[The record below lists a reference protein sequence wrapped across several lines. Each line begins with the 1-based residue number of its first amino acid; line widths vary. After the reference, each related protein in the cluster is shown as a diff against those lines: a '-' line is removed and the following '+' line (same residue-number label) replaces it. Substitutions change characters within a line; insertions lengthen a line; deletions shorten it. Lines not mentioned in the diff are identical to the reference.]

1 MSTSELA
8 IREEQEAWTSNQ
20 IAALRQ
26 LGLQSAPDADLTLF
40 FHLAKRSGLDPFARQ
55 VYMIGRND
63 SRSGTVKFTIQ
74 TGIDGL
80 RLVAHRAAERAGH
93 SLGYEETLWCGQDG
107 AWVDVWLTDAP
118 PVAAKVVVL
127 RNGQRFPAVAKWSE
141 YAQPTSP
148 MWKKMPA
155 LMLSKCA
162 EALALR
168 KAYPQDLTGLYT
180 PEEMDQASGPSEDAQ
195 PDPEVLAALV
205 ERALAAAGDAPALQ
219 AVWYDAR
226 SVGMLD
232 AEVTHEG
239 KEGTL
244 GSLVLHLR
252 TVQPAEPEPPAAP
265 PKGKAK
271 PKPEPEVEVIGQA
284 VQPPRQIPVT
294 DSDGNVIDYIEGE
307 VVEEDGQG
315 VLA

>member
-1 MSTSELA
+1 MTTSDLA
-8 IREEQEAWTSNQ
+8 IRDEQESWTSNQ

-26 LGLQSAPDADLTLF
+26 LGLQSAPDADLALF

-93 SLGYEETLWCGQDG
+93 SLGYEETLWCGPDG
-107 AWVDVWLTDAP
+107 AWVDVWLTDTP

-148 MWKKMPA
+148 MWRKMPA

-180 PEEMDQASGPSEDAQ
+180 PEEMDQASAPADAA
-195 PDPEVLAALV
+195 PDPEVLSALV

-226 SVGMLD
+226 SVGLLD

-252 TVQPAEPEPPAAP
+252 TATPPDPQPEPEPAP
-265 PKGKAK
+265 KARGKAK
-271 PKPEPEVEVIGQA
+271 PDPQPQPEPVA
-284 VQPPRQIPVT
+284 RQIPVT
-294 DSDGNVIDYIEGE
+294 DSEGNVIDYVEGE